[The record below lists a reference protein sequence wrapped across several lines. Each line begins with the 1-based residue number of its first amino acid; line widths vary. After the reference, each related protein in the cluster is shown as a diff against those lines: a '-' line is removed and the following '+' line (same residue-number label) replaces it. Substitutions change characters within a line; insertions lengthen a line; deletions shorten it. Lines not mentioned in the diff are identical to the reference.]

1 MGRAIDL
8 FVTYRFIKL
17 LVTPFEK
24 TDAYRLGII
33 DADGKRILVPGTTNK
48 PTPLRTVEEKSAYTV
63 LHKLVFNIKK
73 IFAKVPG
80 LRTKLGTYA
89 AALFLLKD
97 TFKES
102 VDDPDIF
109 EKEFMKYLKE
119 QGYEIDDT
127 ISEEVIGFG
136 EVLPKGEYKLAND
149 ILNKEEEEL
158 SAKKGD
164 KVVAFD
170 DEAPVDTI
178 LGVDI
183 FPVVHVKTQEKIYSG
198 NEREKIISYTLT
210 SIQTI
215 LAQNRFA
222 KIAYEYFKSLK
233 EPYVSPIASNIIKPI
248 ILMSLIKLKV
258 KNKLEFTNMN
268 LKKSLNSIKNK
279 IGEILGHYPN
289 LLVNISELTPKA
301 IPSSDI
307 IKKYQRNL

>member
-1 MGRAIDL
+1 MGRAIEL

-119 QGYEIDDT
+119 EGYEIDDT

-136 EVLPKGEYKLAND
+136 EILPKGEYKLAND

-183 FPVVHVKTQEKIYSG
+183 FPVVHVKTQEKIYVG
-198 NEREKIISYTLT
+198 
-210 SIQTI
+210 
-215 LAQNRFA
+215 
-222 KIAYEYFKSLK
+222 
-233 EPYVSPIASNIIKPI
+233 
-248 ILMSLIKLKV
+248 
-258 KNKLEFTNMN
+258 LED
-268 LKKSLNSIKNK
+268 
-279 IGEILGHYPN
+279 
-289 LLVNISELTPKA
+289 LV
-301 IPSSDI
+301 
-307 IKKYQRNL
+307 Q

>member
-24 TDAYRLGII
+24 TEAFKLGII
-33 DADGKRILVPGTTNK
+33 DKNGHRVLPTTPPGGVRKVVPEPLVSS
-48 PTPLRTVEEKSAYTV
+48 EEKNAYTI

-73 IFAKVPG
+73 LFGKVPG

-102 VDDPDIF
+102 VDDPDMF

-119 QGYEIDDT
+119 EGYEIDNS

-136 EVLPKGEYKLAND
+136 EVLPKGEYVLVSD

-158 SAKKGD
+158 TAKKGD

-170 DEAPVDTI
+170 DEAPIDTI

-183 FPVVHVKTQEKIYSG
+183 FPVVHMKTKEKIYVSLEDIKEWNSG
-198 NEREKIISYTLT
+198 
-210 SIQTI
+210 
-215 LAQNRFA
+215 
-222 KIAYEYFKSLK
+222 
-233 EPYVSPIASNIIKPI
+233 
-248 ILMSLIKLKV
+248 
-258 KNKLEFTNMN
+258 KNF
-268 LKKSLNSIKNK
+268 
-279 IGEILGHYPN
+279 
-289 LLVNISELTPKA
+289 
-301 IPSSDI
+301 
-307 IKKYQRNL
+307 

>member
-119 QGYEIDDT
+119 EGYEIDDT

-183 FPVVHVKTQEKIYSG
+183 FPVVHVKTQEKIYVG
-198 NEREKIISYTLT
+198 
-210 SIQTI
+210 
-215 LAQNRFA
+215 
-222 KIAYEYFKSLK
+222 
-233 EPYVSPIASNIIKPI
+233 
-248 ILMSLIKLKV
+248 
-258 KNKLEFTNMN
+258 LED
-268 LKKSLNSIKNK
+268 
-279 IGEILGHYPN
+279 
-289 LLVNISELTPKA
+289 LV
-301 IPSSDI
+301 
-307 IKKYQRNL
+307 Q